1 MAEIELGRRFGQAGG
16 SHVGYSRQVSVSM
29 RRSQLDT
36 RKYRPR
42 VRWIQ
47 TIERMEVAMRRLFI
61 GLVTSLLL
69 LLPAM
74 AADEVPDGT
83 IELSGGSVAVGIG
96 YSWGSGKLVF
106 QGKTYPLKVQGVSIV
121 DVGASDYTATGS
133 VHNLKRLEDFAGNYT
148 AATAGATVAA
158 GASATIL
165 KNQNGVIIKLSATRQ
180 GLQFTLA
187 PEGIKI
193 SLAN

>member
-1 MAEIELGRRFGQAGG
+1 MEVVMRRFF
-16 SHVGYSRQVSVSM
+16 M
-29 RRSQLDT
+29 
-36 RKYRPR
+36 
-42 VRWIQ
+42 
-47 TIERMEVAMRRLFI
+47 

-69 LLPAM
+69 LFPAM
-74 AADEVPDGT
+74 AADQVPDGT

-106 QGKTYPLKVQGVSIV
+106 QGKTYQLKVQGISIV

-133 VHNLKRLEDFAGNYT
+133 VFNLKKVEDFAGTYT
-148 AATAGATVAA
+148 AATAGATVAGGVSGTA
-158 GASATIL
+158 MR
-165 KNQNGVIIKLSATRQ
+165 NQNGVTIQLTATRQ

>member
-1 MAEIELGRRFGQAGG
+1 
-16 SHVGYSRQVSVSM
+16 
-29 RRSQLDT
+29 
-36 RKYRPR
+36 
-42 VRWIQ
+42 
-47 TIERMEVAMRRLFI
+47 MRRLFI

-106 QGKTYPLKVQGVSIV
+106 QGKTYPLKVQGISIV

-133 VHNLKRLEDFAGNYT
+133 VHNLKKVEDFAGTY
-148 AATAGATVAA
+148 AAASAGATVGG

-165 KNQNGVIIKLSATRQ
+165 KNQNGVVIRLSATRQ

-187 PEGIKI
+187 PEGLKL

>member
-1 MAEIELGRRFGQAGG
+1 MEVVMRRF
-16 SHVGYSRQVSVSM
+16 
-29 RRSQLDT
+29 
-36 RKYRPR
+36 
-42 VRWIQ
+42 
-47 TIERMEVAMRRLFI
+47 FI

-69 LLPAM
+69 LFPAM
-74 AADEVPDGT
+74 AADQVPDGT

-106 QGKTYPLKVQGVSIV
+106 QGKTYQLKVQGISIV

-133 VHNLKRLEDFAGNYT
+133 VFNLKKVEDFAGTYT
-148 AATAGATVAA
+148 AATAGATVAGGVSGTA
-158 GASATIL
+158 MR
-165 KNQNGVIIKLSATRQ
+165 NQNGVTIQLTATRQ

>member
-1 MAEIELGRRFGQAGG
+1 MEVVMRRFFMGLAT
-16 SHVGYSRQVSVSM
+16 SM
-29 RRSQLDT
+29 
-36 RKYRPR
+36 
-42 VRWIQ
+42 
-47 TIERMEVAMRRLFI
+47 
-61 GLVTSLLL
+61 LLL
-69 LLPAM
+69 FPAM
-74 AADEVPDGT
+74 AADQVPDGT

-106 QGKTYPLKVQGVSIV
+106 QGKTYPLKVQGISIV

-133 VHNLKRLEDFAGNYT
+133 VHNLKKVEDFAGTY
-148 AATAGATVAA
+148 AAASAGATVGG

-165 KNQNGVIIKLSATRQ
+165 KNQNGVVIRLSATRQ

-193 SLAN
+193 GLAN